1 MRLEPEQHALLS
13 DYSITKRLL
22 RKVGFKAFPIL
33 SHSLSEKPFPPQMR
47 IQLPIGKPIGKMLP
61 PALSAYS
68 P

>member
-13 DYSITKRLL
+13 VYSFTNRIL
-22 RKVGFKAFPIL
+22 RKVGVKAFPIVDRPL
-33 SHSLSEKPFPPQMR
+33 CGESSLPQVR

>member
-13 DYSITKRLL
+13 DYSITKRIL
-22 RKVGFKAFPIL
+22 RKVGVKAFPIL
-33 SHSLSEKPFPPQMR
+33 KRPLSGRYSLS
-47 IQLPIGKPIGKMLP
+47 QLRVQLPIGKMLP